1 MEFNKLIT
9 TVDVHA
15 AGEPLRIIT
24 GGVPPIRGKTMEE
37 KRDYLANHFEIIR
50 HILMKEP
57 RGHAGMKGCMIT
69 EPVHGDAHFGMIFFD
84 NEGYTSVYGQGII
97 EVVTVAIE
105 TGLIDIDSMSKDI
118 IIDSVAGKVI
128 AHAQFD
134 RTTVES
140 VYLQYS
146 PSYFDKMK
154 IQLNVPHRVLNV
166 EIAYGG
172 GYYAIVR
179 VGDIGIELDVTNLV
193 AIRKIVK
200 EINKQIEMVLS
211 SHSDEAVK
219 EISGVILY
227 DESQLNNSKVQL
239 LVMNCTGHI
248 DRSPSVSG
256 TSALMAAL
264 HHYGNIQYQDKLV
277 FESIIGGQ
285 LVGEIS
291 SITNYDGNDAITI
304 QITGSA
310 FVTGLHQ
317 FLVDEDDP
325 LKNGFLLK

>member
-37 KRDYLANHFEIIR
+37 KKDYLANHYEIIS

-69 EPVHGDAHFGMIFFD
+69 EPVHEDAHFGMIFFS
-84 NEGYTSVYGQGII
+84 NEGYSSMYGQGII
-97 EVVTVAIE
+97 EVVTAAIE
-105 TGLIDIDSMSKDI
+105 TGLIDMNSISKDI

-128 AHAQFD
+128 AYAQWD

-140 VYLQYS
+140 VNFQYS
-146 PSYFDKMK
+146 PSYFDMMN
-154 IQLNVPHRVLNV
+154 IQLNVPHRMLNV
-166 EIAYGG
+166 DIAYGG

-179 VGDIGIELDVTNLV
+179 VEDIGIELDVTNLV
-193 AIRKIVK
+193 AFRKIVK
-200 EINKQIEMVLS
+200 EINNQIDIDLL
-211 SHSDEAVK
+211 SHSHGAVK

-227 DESQLNNSKVQL
+227 DESQLYSSKVQL
-239 LVMNCTGHI
+239 LVMNSTGHI

-256 TSALMAAL
+256 ISALMAAL
-264 HHYGNIQYQDKLV
+264 HHYGKIQYQDKII

-285 LVGEIS
+285 LVGEMS
-291 SITNYDGNDAITI
+291 SITKYDGNDAITI

-310 FVTGLHQ
+310 FITGLHQ